1 MTELLLSLCMVAG
14 MIDLSGFT
22 AQAADDYIQYER
34 LEITGGPYVYTG
46 SAIEPTVEV
55 YGLDSEDTEVQA
67 PAGSFEITYSPS
79 APLNAGAY
87 TVRVEDK
94 NNKGN
99 IARGSFEVERQELNG
114 SYTIKAIDEV
124 TIINDGVAQPEV
136 KHLPPAQ

>member
-1 MTELLLSLCMVAG
+1 MEREEQVMHKVFAQRMTALLLSLCMVAG

-55 YGLDSEDTEVQA
+55 YGLSGDTEVQA

-79 APLNAGAY
+79 VPLNAGTY

-94 NNKGN
+94 NNKCN
-99 IARGSFEVERQELNG
+99 NCYNFNNCK
-114 SYTIKAIDEV
+114 TKF
-124 TIINDGVAQPEV
+124 
-136 KHLPPAQ
+136 